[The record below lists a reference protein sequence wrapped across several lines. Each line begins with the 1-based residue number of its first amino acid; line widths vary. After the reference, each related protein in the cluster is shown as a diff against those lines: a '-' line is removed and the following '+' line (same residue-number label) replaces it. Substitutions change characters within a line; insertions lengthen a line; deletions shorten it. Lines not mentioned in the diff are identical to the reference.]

1 MASLLRLLR
10 LLAAVALTAF
20 ATVLSAQP
28 PPPAAGP
35 GRAFFY
41 TEPGFRGEAFVVA
54 AGNDVNN
61 LASLR
66 DSRGQPFNDRIRS
79 VHLEGP
85 VRVLAF
91 RNADFHSDSIWLNG
105 DVRDLGAFVIGNDP
119 RETWSRNVSAV
130 QVQGVGRDV
139 VVFARWN
146 SRDAERVVRAAY
158 RDILGR
164 DADGPGLR
172 LYVSRLVDAGW
183 SDDQLRDSLR
193 RSDEF
198 RNRDLDAII
207 RRAYHDLLG
216 REPDASGV
224 ASYKRSLGRGMTE
237 AEMREDL
244 RRSREGAEKQISMAI
259 TRAYREILRRDPDAE
274 GMKAYTELMQRQG
287 WTEDDV
293 RKGLRKSDEF
303 RKLPRE

>member
-1 MASLLRLLR
+1 MFSRSLPLR

-20 ATVLSAQP
+20 TTALSAQP
-28 PPPAAGP
+28 PSRNAGP
-35 GRAFFY
+35 GRAYFY
-41 TEPGFRGEAFVVA
+41 TEPDFRGEVFVVE
-54 AGNDVNN
+54 AGNNVNN

-66 DSRGQPFNDRIRS
+66 DSRGQPFNDRVRS
-79 VHLEGP
+79 VQLEGP

-105 DVRDLGAFVIGNDP
+105 SVRDLGAFVIGRDP

-130 QVQGVGRDV
+130 QVEAVGRDV

-146 SRDAERVVRAAY
+146 ARDAERVVRAAY

-183 SDDQLRDSLR
+183 SDEQLRDSLR

-198 RNRDLDAII
+198 KHRDLDAII

-216 REPDASGV
+216 REPDASGL
-224 ASYKRSLGRGMTE
+224 ATYQRSLSRGMTE
-237 AEMREDL
+237 AELREDL
-244 RRSREGAEKQISMAI
+244 RRSREGAEKQVSLAI
-259 TRAYREILRRDPDAE
+259 TRAYREILRRDPDPE
-274 GMKAYTELMQRQG
+274 GMKVYTDLMQHKG
-287 WTEDDV
+287 WTEEDV

-303 RKLPRE
+303 RNLPRG